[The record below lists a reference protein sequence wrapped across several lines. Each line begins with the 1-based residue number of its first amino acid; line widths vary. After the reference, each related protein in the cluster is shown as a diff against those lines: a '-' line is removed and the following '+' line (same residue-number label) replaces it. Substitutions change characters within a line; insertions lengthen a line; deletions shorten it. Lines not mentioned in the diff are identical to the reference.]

1 MKKKKHIVLKIF
13 IAVMVLTAI
22 YIVIFSYP
30 KIIEGKVFHI
40 TDVETMRELGFHMP
54 IESVDCYYS
63 IQKYSIFPDEGLAP
77 ISGRIIV
84 TDEYYKMI
92 MNKYDDWETMKGWPQ
107 KAIKRYYEEGISEY
121 ACDSFKD
128 FLNTETYFFSENYSL
143 DEGMFAVVETDTPCI
158 YFYFS

>member
-63 IQKYSIFPDEGLAP
+63 IQKYSMFPDEGLTP

-121 ACDSFKD
+121 ACDSFKE
-128 FLNTETYFFSENYSL
+128 FVNTETYFFSEKYSL
-143 DEGMFAVVETDTPCI
+143 DEGMFAVVATDTPCI

>member
-1 MKKKKHIVLKIF
+1 MKKLIKIF
-13 IAVMVLTAI
+13 LLVCVIIPLFIMILAI
-22 YIVIFSYP
+22 SYP

-92 MNKYDDWETMKGWPQ
+92 MKKYDDWEMMEGWPQ
-107 KAIKRYYEEGISEY
+107 KAIKRYYEEGIDVY
-121 ACDSFKD
+121 AGDSFRD
-128 FLNTETYFFSENYSL
+128 FVNTETYFFSEKYSL
-143 DEGMFAVVETDTPCI
+143 DEGMFAVVATDKPCI
-158 YFYFS
+158 CFYFS

>member
-1 MKKKKHIVLKIF
+1 MMLF
-13 IAVMVLTAI
+13 ITILFI
-22 YIVIFSYP
+22 SFP

-40 TDVETMRELGFHMP
+40 TNVEKMRELGFHMP

-77 ISGRIIV
+77 LSGRIIV

-92 MNKYDDWETMKGWPQ
+92 MKKYDDWETMKGWPQ

-121 ACDSFKD
+121 ACDSFKE
-128 FLNTETYFFSENYSL
+128 FVNTETYFFSEKYSL
-143 DEGMFAVVETDTPCI
+143 DEGMFAVVATDTPCI